1 MPRLLSRLAALLT
14 ALLIVI
20 AAGTP
25 ALAGAK
31 PPDPYPA
38 ELKGL
43 RVGIHK
49 TTGEYC
55 DLEANEETCRPQ
67 KDCEDFPTDQ
77 RTVCLGEGSRDE
89 ASQRAY
95 DLGQLKRWQEADK
108 KTPNHAKRNAFMTK
122 CVEKEKKTYQVCMA
136 ALDKEEPLPPPIDVK
151 AWVAG
156 KISEMA
162 AKALEEAA
170 TILGNGVMWL
180 LEKFADAFNEVST
193 IDLSKSGI
201 GSMLGIMTGLSV
213 LVAAFLLLVQ
223 FGKAGVSQN
232 GGPIATAFIG
242 LAKWAAITS
251 VYLLATQVTLNWS
264 DTLSTEII
272 KFAFDGGDKQPASE
286 VLKTRMGSLFG
297 GLTGGAVVGGAII
310 TGTGMASATIGVV
323 IVISILCILAIAALW
338 IEMIMRQAG
347 LLILMVTMPIVLA
360 GQMADSTRDWWPKAR
375 NAVIALILMKPMIV
389 VIFAIGIKIMEEAQG
404 IRNVIVGFVIFT
416 TATASWPVLA
426 RFMVFSSVGDGA
438 SSVGSQLGSVVGG
451 MFGGNQSAPSG
462 AGTVGGGSGY
472 TKALD
477 ADTTATATDSGSDG
491 GGGSGGGG
499 GSFWGKA
506 MKGSG
511 SGSALAKGVGV
522 AAMGLQVAAAAKDVL
537 ETGFANTAAH
547 AGLGPAAQGGRPVI
561 TPRRSDDPT
570 DAQSADQPAAS
581 TTAESDPPAPPP
593 PIPSQAA
600 PAPTASSTAS
610 TTAESDPPEPPGPAP
625 TQTQVA
631 PATSTTSASPEG
643 D

>member
-1 MPRLLSRLAALLT
+1 M
-14 ALLIVI
+14 ALLIVM
-20 AAGTP
+20 ASGTST

-31 PPDPYPA
+31 PPDPYPP
-38 ELKGL
+38 ELTGL

-55 DLEANEETCRPQ
+55 ELDNNEECRPP

-77 RTVCLGEGSRDE
+77 RTVCIGEGSRDE
-89 ASQRAY
+89 ADQRAK
-95 DLGQLKRWQEADK
+95 DLGDLRRWQEDDK
-108 KTPNHAKRNAFMTK
+108 KAPNHAKRNAIMTK
-122 CVEKEKKTYQVCMA
+122 CVETEKKAFKLCMA
-136 ALDKEEPLPPPIDVK
+136 VLDKEEPLPSPIDVK

-156 KISEMA
+156 KVSELA

-170 TILGNGVMWL
+170 MILGNGVMWL
-180 LEKFADAFNEVST
+180 LEKFADSFNEVST
-193 IDLSKSGI
+193 IDLSKAGI
-201 GSMLGIMTGLSV
+201 GSMLGIMVGLSV
-213 LVAAFLLLVQ
+213 VVAAFLLLVQ

-232 GGPIATAFIG
+232 GGPIATAVIG
-242 LAKWAAITS
+242 LAKWAAILS
-251 VYLLATQVTLNWS
+251 VYLLATQVALNWS

-272 KFAFDGGDKQPASE
+272 SFVFDGGDKQPASE
-286 VLKTRMGSLFG
+286 VLKTRIGGLFG
-297 GLTGGAVVGGAII
+297 GLTGGAVVGGALV
-310 TGTGMASATIGVV
+310 TGAGMASATIGVV

-389 VIFAIGIKIMEEAQG
+389 VIFAIGVKIMEDAQG

-416 TATASWPVLA
+416 TAAASWPVLA
-426 RFMVFSSVGDGA
+426 RFMVFSTVGDGA

-477 ADTTATATDSGSDG
+477 ADASASATDSGG
-491 GGGSGGGG
+491 GGGGG

-506 MKGSG
+506 IKGSG
-511 SGSALAKGVGV
+511 SGGALAKGVGV

-547 AGLGPAAQGGRPVI
+547 AGLGPAAQGGRHTI
-561 TPRRSDDPT
+561 TAPRSEDQADGQT
-570 DAQSADQPAAS
+570 ADQPAAS
-581 TTAESDPPAPPP
+581 ATAESDPPAPSPA
-593 PIPSQAA
+593 IPTQAA
-600 PAPTASSTAS
+600 PTATSSSAS
-610 TTAESDPPEPPGPAP
+610 TTAESDPPEPPPPAPAQPAP
-625 TQTQVA
+625 TTSS
-631 PATSTTSASPEG
+631 TSTTTASPEG